1 MSDPHEPFAIDPEAA
16 LHALVLAEAASRNVL
31 ELRDDCPVGE
41 LHIAIF
47 SGPDDGAAALPDAK
61 DARAVIDHMQRR
73 LIADHGSAATS
84 TVIESLGFSR
94 RDVTRL
100 KAFECVR
107 TGLDSYQ
114 AILARRKFDGAT
126 RSYGSHVFE
135 QTGPAG
141 ASRPLIAAA
150 SGWRA
155 DQDYLAAMVVPAT
168 LQCALV
174 AYGLLPRDGIVSSGF
189 LLCAGAWEYPPA

>member
-1 MSDPHEPFAIDPEAA
+1 MSDPPEPFAIDPEAA
-16 LHALVLAEAASRNVL
+16 VHALVLAEAASRNVL
-31 ELRDDCPVGE
+31 DLRDDCPVGE

-47 SGPDDGAAALPDAK
+47 AGSDDGAVALPDAT
-61 DARAVIDHMQRR
+61 DTRAVIDHMERR
-73 LIADHGSAATS
+73 LIADHGSTGTS
-84 TVIESLGFSR
+84 TVIESLGFSK

-100 KAFECVR
+100 KAFECLR
-107 TGLDSYQ
+107 TGLDSYI

-126 RSYGSHVFE
+126 RSYGSHVFD
-135 QTGPAG
+135 QPGPAG

-174 AYGLLPRDGIVSSGF
+174 SYGLLPRDAIVSSGF
-189 LLCAGAWEYPPA
+189 VLRAGAWEYPPG